1 MPRLIQG
8 SAGGHARNGLCGDAG
23 GGEFLFV

>member
-8 SAGGHARNGLCGDAG
+8 SSGGQARNGLYGDAG